1 MKKLGTLT
9 IAAISLIA
17 ITIFTLQNSQVVA
30 VKLFFWEAKASLSL
44 ILFTTF
50 SIAILIAVVAVVPTI
65 YHLKK
70 LRSQSQKKVKSLVEE
85 KEKLS
90 EPEAKNILYNSQ
102 EENNQEE
109 NNINP

>member
-30 VKLFFWEAKASLSL
+30 IKLFFWEAKASLSL

-50 SIAILIAVVAVVPTI
+50 SIAILIAVVAVIPTI

-70 LRSQSQKKVKSLVEE
+70 LRNQSQKKVESLVEE

-90 EPEAKNILYNSQ
+90 DPETNTIVSNNK
-102 EENNQEE
+102 EENS
-109 NNINP
+109 INP